1 MNIVVFDTET
11 VSLEKPFCYNVGYI
25 IVNTETGEILLRR
38 EYVIEQIWSNAELF
52 TTAYYA
58 DKRQIYVGRM
68 RARKVFLEKWG
79 YVTQQMIRDFKSYEV
94 ASAYA
99 YNSSFDEKVFSFCC
113 DWFKTIN
120 PFETLPIFD
129 IRGYVNQFIAFENDF
144 QEWAETNQRFTE
156 SGNFSTTAETLFQY
170 IHGQN
175 DFEEEHTALAD
186 SEIELQILL
195 DCIKR
200 GAEWDK
206 EYKTYATIPR
216 DVEKSLIIVQDGNET
231 EYIYRK
237 RTNRGNKIF
246 LK

>member
-25 IVNTETGEILLRR
+25 IANTETGEILLRR

-94 ASAYA
+94 TGAYA

-129 IRGYVNQFIAFENDF
+129 IRGYVHQFIAFENDF

-195 DCIKR
+195 ECIDR

>member
-129 IRGYVNQFIAFENDF
+129 IRGYVHQFIAFENDF